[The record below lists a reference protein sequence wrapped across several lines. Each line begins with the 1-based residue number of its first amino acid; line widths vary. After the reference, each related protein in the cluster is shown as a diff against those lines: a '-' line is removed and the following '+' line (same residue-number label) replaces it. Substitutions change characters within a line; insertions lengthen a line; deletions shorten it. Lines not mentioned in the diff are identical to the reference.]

1 MNSGKLVLG
10 LLAGIAAGAALGIL
24 FAPDKGTVTRRKIS
38 KKGEDYV
45 DEMKVKFDHLID
57 DVSKKMDGVKNK
69 AKEMAGEA
77 KTKKEEAQPSTN

>member
-10 LLAGIAAGAALGIL
+10 LLAGLAAGAALGIL

-38 KKGEDYV
+38 KKGEAYV

-57 DVSKKMDGVKNK
+57 DVSKKMDSIKNK
-69 AKEMAGEA
+69 AKEMTEEA
-77 KTKKEEAQPSTN
+77 KPKKEEAQPSTN

>member
-77 KTKKEEAQPSTN
+77 KTKKEETQPSTN

>member
-10 LLAGIAAGAALGIL
+10 LLAGLAAGAALGIL

-77 KTKKEEAQPSTN
+77 KAKKEETQASTN